1 MARKKRLRRAELE
14 TMPNVVDAR
23 RCGSAWFEHTAVRR
37 EPIVLELGCG
47 RGEYTIALA
56 RTRPDRCV
64 LGVDRNGARLWKG
77 AARALDE
84 RLANAFFLHSP
95 IEHLED
101 HVPPGR
107 VGEIWLPF
115 PDPLPKNRQARH
127 RLVSAGFLARYRRLL
142 CPGGA
147 IHLKS
152 DDRDLVTFAEH
163 AVRSVGGRVLET
175 LESLTGAGIGMT
187 EVQTTYERRYRD
199 EGRTIYNRTF
209 CLE

>member
-1 MARKKRLRRAELE
+1 MS
-14 TMPNVVDAR
+14 NVVDAR
-23 RCGSAWFEHTAVRR
+23 RCGSDWVEQTVGRR

-64 LGVDRNGARLWKG
+64 LGVDRNGSRLWKG
-77 AARALDE
+77 AAKALDE
-84 RLANAFFLHSP
+84 GLANAFFLHSP
-95 IEHLED
+95 VEHLED

-127 RLVSAGFLARYRRLL
+127 RLVSSVFLARYRRLL

-152 DDRDLVTFAEH
+152 DDWDLVNFAER

-175 LESLTGAGIGMT
+175 LESLTGAGIGIT
-187 EVQTTYERRYRD
+187 GVQTTYERRYRD
-199 EGRTIYNRTF
+199 EGRTIYSRTF